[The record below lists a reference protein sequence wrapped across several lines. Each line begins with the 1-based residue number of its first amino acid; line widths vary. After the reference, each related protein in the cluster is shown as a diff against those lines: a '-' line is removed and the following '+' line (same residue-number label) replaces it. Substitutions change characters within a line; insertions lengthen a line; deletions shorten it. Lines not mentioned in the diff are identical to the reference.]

1 MFWPRFSGIS
11 AEINRNS
18 PRIIHY
24 LIGRYLCAP
33 VRTAMNRQEP
43 PCHQRRR
50 NGAFQRVKRKLS
62 LMQWNTYQER
72 PGVIDGNGSMKTT
85 CSQTFPMSPSPWS
98 LENYGQ
104 YVSRSSAADNPP
116 RVESMDLTHPEAPR
130 TVAPPAAGSPAP
142 PPKWTPAGSSSVSS
156 SSPAV
161 PTASLSVTEARR
173 IIEDR
178 NKKNA
183 EDEFAI
189 YKKICVKDI

>member
-1 MFWPRFSGIS
+1 MEHPNFP
-11 AEINRNS
+11 NVT
-18 PRIIHY
+18 
-24 LIGRYLCAP
+24 L
-33 VRTAMNRQEP
+33 AM
-43 PCHQRRR
+43 
-50 NGAFQRVKRKLS
+50 VK
-62 LMQWNTYQER
+62 
-72 PGVIDGNGSMKTT
+72 
-85 CSQTFPMSPSPWS
+85 
-98 LENYGQ
+98 NYGQ

>member
-1 MFWPRFSGIS
+1 MFWIPLRASQ
-11 AEINRNS
+11 
-18 PRIIHY
+18 
-24 LIGRYLCAP
+24 
-33 VRTAMNRQEP
+33 NRQEP
-43 PCHQRRR
+43 PRTAMPPKKKERGLSEGQKKTVTNAMEHVPREARGHRWKWIYENYMQP
-50 NGAFQRVKRKLS
+50 NFPNVTLAMVK
-62 LMQWNTYQER
+62 
-72 PGVIDGNGSMKTT
+72 
-85 CSQTFPMSPSPWS
+85 
-98 LENYGQ
+98 NYGQ